1 MSERPDLRGLSNVNE
16 LSETRLWKT
25 LDSISERLTG
35 IESKLSEVV
44 RLEERVNNHEQALSR
59 YGNRLD
65 SHDRRLHDTELWQ
78 ASYGDKNSVERL
90 ITNVQEEVASV
101 RKKVDELESSK
112 DVIKG
117 QRDIGKEVLKWVA
130 GILAAILIFK
140 LTKG

>member
-16 LSETRLWKT
+16 LSEQRLWKT

-35 IESKLSEVV
+35 IERQLGEVV
-44 RLEERVNNHEQALSR
+44 RLEERINNHEQALSR

-65 SHDRRLHDTELWQ
+65 NHDRRLHDTELWQ

-90 ITNVQEEVASV
+90 ITNVQEEVSGLK
-101 RKKVDELESSK
+101 KKVDDLESSK

-117 QRDIGKEVLKWVA
+117 QRDIGKEVFKWLA